1 MRRRR
6 LSAELGDVVPCR
18 RNRKV
23 KISLVINSLSYVIK
37 IKSSVHQKEI
47 EREANM

>member
-6 LSAELGDVVPCR
+6 QSAELEDVVPCS

-37 IKSSVHQKEI
+37 RKSSFHQEI
-47 EREANM
+47 EKPICNK